1 MPQQVDGEKCGLSPE
16 DPVVPQPDEHRDHGE
31 IEEPRDRAPS
41 PAPPAFP
48 ALDVPVDDRPAADD
62 QTSTRLELPPEE
74 TFVLDYDQEIA
85 FLRSEGRPPASMRPT
100 GFKG

>member
-1 MPQQVDGEKCGLSPE
+1 M
-16 DPVVPQPDEHRDHGE
+16 PQPDEHRDHGE

-41 PAPPAFP
+41 PAPAAFP
-48 ALDVPVDDRPAADD
+48 ALEDD
-62 QTSTRLELPPEE
+62 QTSTRLEFPPEE

-85 FLRSEGRPPASMRPT
+85 FLKSEGRSSASMRPT